1 MLIGKLRKLV
11 KKSYL
16 PEKPLKRYNKNEF
29 NNDVVVIDNSIN
41 VIIQANGYS
50 LVYNHYP
57 KAKSSLKL
65 NIIEITSTL
74 YHIYGVR
81 VGDKAE
87 TIETTLKKKGLVPVN
102 PTMYSITVLGRA
114 YAYRLNNIVIL
125 LDTAE
130 GLITKMYLLLV

>member
-1 MLIGKLRKLV
+1 MLVGKLRNLV

-16 PEKPLKRYNKNEF
+16 PEKPLKKYNKNDY
-29 NNDVVVIDNSIN
+29 NNNVVVIDNSIN

-50 LVYNHYP
+50 LIFNHYP
-57 KAKSSLKL
+57 KAKSKLKL

-87 TIETTLKKKGLVPVN
+87 TVETELKKKNLVPVD
-102 PTMYSITVLGRA
+102 PSTYSITILGKS
-114 YAYRLNNIVIL
+114 YAYRMKNIVII
-125 LDTAE
+125 LDTSN